1 MASLGNLYPNLP
13 GMLIE
18 FKDGGSSLRF
28 DDTEV
33 NTDSMLILG
42 TAVDGPVMEPV
53 AVTIDTAE
61 LLFGSDVN
69 SNNVPNGSTLVH
81 AFKQAYDT
89 GCRDIR
95 LMRISGSPAELDLKS
110 KAETVVTSERIDET
124 DIAVILGNKA
134 TTFELAETPVAG
146 SLSVKASAQDLNAAF
161 YEVSG
166 KNLTI
171 KENATDSGALIKVK
185 YKYEKDE
192 AHKDKLTTV
201 AGAGGTGV
209 VAQLPGDAFPTTIAI
224 KDVVAN
230 DTVDPA
236 KYEYD
241 ASIGKITFKEA
252 SDSVTVPVPV
262 NTVIEVTYTLTVQV
276 DKEQNCDDDS
286 KKPFLTE
293 SQDQVISLQNV
304 PSDTKP
310 VILYIDNARVLN
322 NSAFTVQNEDK
333 TITLQA
339 GFKTTVKKGQKV
351 SVSYYVEKTQNNV
364 SSTIHLESYFGGD
377 VYNTGRVSVDN
388 IYDLPP
394 GAPERK
400 VIGKAVTIIN
410 PDSKKST
417 ADVDKV
423 YSSLDYPTFGLL
435 CDAINSNNVCY
446 KATTLDEDKATDELE
461 NGEHGSL
468 VAYFENGSDGIKL
481 SKDELFE
488 CLSGTRDE
496 NGYITKQGAY
506 QLLENYQVDTV
517 VPVGVYADDE
527 LSDKYQNFA
536 YELGLFCAIASY
548 KNKTTLGAIAM
559 KPLRD
564 TTLAG
569 IQKYAKYLT
578 NYKNEY
584 YMKDATGAD
593 IVDSNGDKFDLGK
606 YLSVVAGP
614 TVMFNHQV
622 NSLKEANGA
631 VMYMGLNSTL
641 QPQSAAT
648 NKKIEGST
656 GLKYNFS
663 NSQLNDIVGNRF
675 VTFGLKYSR
684 TGQSLKGAYVVDA
697 PTAARPGSE
706 YARLTTSRV
715 IREVADNMREV
726 ADPYIGEANTVEQR
740 NSLSAAI
747 SKRLDLLVENGV
759 ILDYSFNLVAT
770 VADQLLGQASL
781 ELGIVAPQEL
791 RKITTVIGLKRS

>member
-1 MASLGNLYPNLP
+1 MASLGKLYPNLP

-33 NTDSMLILG
+33 NTDSLLLLG

-95 LMRISGSPAELDLKS
+95 LMRISGSPATLDLKS
-110 KAETVVTSERIDET
+110 KAETITTNERIDET
-124 DIAVILGNKA
+124 DIAIVLGNKD

-146 SLSVKASAQDLNAAF
+146 SLSVKASAQDLNPAF
-161 YEVSG
+161 YSIDG

-171 KENATDSGALIKVK
+171 HENATDSGALIKVK

-192 AHKDKLTTV
+192 EHKDSLTTT
-201 AGAGGTGV
+201 AGVGGTGV
-209 VAQLPGDAFPTTIAI
+209 IAQLSGDLYPTTIQI
-224 KDVVAN
+224 KDTSS
-230 DTVDPA
+230 DTEIDA
-236 KYEYD
+236 SKYTYD
-241 ASIGKITFKEA
+241 ASIGKITFDEAA
-252 SDSVTVPVPV
+252 SDPITV
-262 NTVIEVTYTLTVQV
+262 NTAIDVIYTLTVQI
-276 DKEQNCDDDS
+276 DKEQNCDDDT

-293 SQDQVISLQNV
+293 SQDQVIALQNT
-304 PSDTKP
+304 PSENKP
-310 VILYIDNARVLN
+310 VILYIDNAKVLN
-322 NSAFTVQNEDK
+322 TSAFTVQNTDK
-333 TITLQA
+333 TLTLQA
-339 GFKTTVKKGQKV
+339 GFKTTVKKGQKI
-351 SVSYYVEKTQNNV
+351 SVSYYIEKTKANV

-377 VYNTGRVSVDN
+377 IYNTGRVSVDD
-388 IYDLPP
+388 IYDLPLGTP
-394 GAPERK
+394 GRK
-400 VIGKAVTIIN
+400 VIGKAVTIYN
-410 PDSKKST
+410 PDSKKGT

-446 KATTLDEDKATDELE
+446 KATTLDEDKSTDELE
-461 NGEHGSL
+461 NGEHGAL
-468 VAYFENGSDGIKL
+468 VAYFENGSDGIKMT
-481 SKDELFE
+481 KDEMFE
-488 CLSGTRDE
+488 CLSGTRNE
-496 NGYITKQGAY
+496 EGYIVKQGAY
-506 QLLENYQVDTV
+506 QLLENYQVDSV
-517 VPVGVYADDE
+517 VPLGVYADDE

-569 IQKYAKYLT
+569 IQRYAKYLA
-578 NYKNEY
+578 NYNNEY
-584 YMKDATGAD
+584 YMKDDTGAD

-614 TVMFNHQV
+614 TVLFNHSV

-641 QPQSAAT
+641 QPQSAPT

-684 TGQSLKGAYVVDA
+684 TGQSLKGAYVVDG
-697 PTAARPGSE
+697 PTAARPNSE
-706 YARLTTSRV
+706 YARLTTARV

-726 ADPYIGEANTVEQR
+726 ADPYIGEANTIEQR

>member
-33 NTDSMLILG
+33 NTDSILILG
-42 TAVDGPVMEPV
+42 TSVDGPVMEPV

-81 AFKQAYDT
+81 AFKQAYDA
-89 GCRDIR
+89 GCRDVR

-110 KAETVVTSERIDET
+110 KAETITTNERIDET
-124 DIAVILGNKA
+124 DIAIVLGNKA
-134 TTFELAETPVAG
+134 TTFALAETPVSG

-161 YEVSG
+161 YTVSG

-171 KENATDSGALIKVK
+171 NENATDSGALIKVK
-185 YKYEKDE
+185 YKYEKE
-192 AHKDKLTTV
+192 EEHKDSLVTV
-201 AGAGGTGV
+201 AGTGGIGV
-209 VAQLPGDAFPTTIAI
+209 VAQLTGDSFPTTIVV
-224 KDVVAN
+224 KDVAAGSTI
-230 DTVDPA
+230 DTS
-236 KYEYD
+236 KYTYD
-241 ASIGKITFKEA
+241 ASIGKITFNEEVSSA
-252 SDSVTVPVPV
+252 VVV
-262 NTVIEVTYTLTVQV
+262 NTAIEVSYTITVQV

-293 SQDQVISLQNV
+293 SQDQVIALQNV
-304 PSDTKP
+304 PSETKS
-310 VILYIDNARVLN
+310 VILYIDNAKVLN
-322 NSAFTVQNEDK
+322 TSAFTVQHADK
-333 TITLQA
+333 TLTLQA

-351 SVSYYVEKTQNNV
+351 SVSYYVEKVQNNV
-364 SSTIHLESYFGGD
+364 SSSIHLESYFGGD
-377 VYNTGRVSVDN
+377 IYNTGRASVDD
-388 IYDLPP
+388 IYDLPLGTP
-394 GAPERK
+394 GRK
-400 VIGKAVTIIN
+400 VIGKAVTIYN
-410 PDSKKST
+410 PDSKKGTS
-417 ADVDKV
+417 DVDKI

-446 KATTLDEDKATDELE
+446 KATTLDEDKATEELE
-461 NGEHGSL
+461 NGEHGAL

-488 CLSGTRDE
+488 CLSGTRNE
-496 NGYITKQGAY
+496 EGYVTKQGAY
-506 QLLENYQVDTV
+506 QLLENYQVDSV

-548 KNKTTLGAIAM
+548 KNKTTLGAISM

-578 NYKNEY
+578 AYNNEY
-584 YMKDATGAD
+584 YMKDETGAD
-593 IVDSNGDKFDLGK
+593 IVDSNGNKFDLGK
-606 YLSVVAGP
+606 FLSVVAGP
-614 TVMFNHQV
+614 TVLFNHSV

-641 QPQSAAT
+641 QPQSAPT
-648 NKKIEGST
+648 NKKVEGSI

-684 TGQSLKGAYVVDA
+684 TGQSLKGAFVVDG
-697 PTAARPGSE
+697 PTSARPGSE
-706 YARLTTSRV
+706 YARLTTSKV
-715 IREVADNMREV
+715 IRTVADNMREV
-726 ADPYIGEANTVEQR
+726 ADPYIGEANTIEQR